1 MKNEDFGSFKL
12 ISSKRFIMSEEISP
26 ELQQSI
32 DEELA
37 KYESISRETE
47 KLEESIRNKLKTYDE
62 LLTSYQNAL
71 KIILP
76 KMEYWATERK
86 KKAKLM
92 SRNLK
97 EKWEDPEKM
106 VRTNTKY
113 LQDSQLYDAIV
124 KIRFKKLVQLQNYY
138 QERNNFIR
146 EKVNSILI

>member
-12 ISSKRFIMSEEISP
+12 ISSNRFIMSEEISP

-106 VRTNTKY
+106 IRTNTKY